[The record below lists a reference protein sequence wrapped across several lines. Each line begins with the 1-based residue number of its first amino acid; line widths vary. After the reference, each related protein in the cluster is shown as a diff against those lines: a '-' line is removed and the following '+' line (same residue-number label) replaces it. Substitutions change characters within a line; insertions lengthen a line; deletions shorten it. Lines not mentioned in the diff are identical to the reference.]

1 MPLCVGI
8 NFQPQTQTQK
18 DHFKDIQ
25 IHWHVWRS
33 SRQKERWWNRM
44 EQKAEYGNWISKRII
59 FLSGFIGFVFLGLG
73 LMFWVLIVPAG
84 LFLLVSLYFL
94 YVRYQFSPQGGKVQ
108 DRIWGL
114 VLANLD
120 WNGEGRALDIGC
132 GNGPL
137 TIKLAQ
143 KYPKA
148 RIIGID
154 HWGKT
159 WEYAKRACEK
169 NAVSEGVSER
179 VTFQKTDAAS
189 LPFDDGYFDAAV
201 SNFVFHM
208 VGVAKDKREVVREA
222 LRVVKK
228 GGKFSFQD
236 EFLLKPL
243 FGEIDDLLETIRSWG
258 ISKVE
263 FVQTRDADF
272 IPRALKLPFILGTIG
287 LINGE
292 K

>member
-1 MPLCVGI
+1 MG
-8 NFQPQTQTQK
+8 
-18 DHFKDIQ
+18 
-25 IHWHVWRS
+25 
-33 SRQKERWWNRM
+33 E
-44 EQKAEYGNWISKRII
+44 KAEYGNWISKKII
-59 FLSGFIGFVFLGLG
+59 YLSGFLGFLFLGLG
-73 LMFWVLIVPAG
+73 LMFWVLIIPAV
-84 LFLLVSLYFL
+84 LFLLVSVYFL
-94 YVRYQFSPQGGKVQ
+94 YVRRQFSPQGGNVQ
-108 DRIWGL
+108 DRVWTL

-132 GNGPL
+132 GNGAL
-137 TIKLAQ
+137 TVKLAQ
-143 KYPKA
+143 KYTKA
-148 RIIGID
+148 QIIGID
-154 HWGKT
+154 YWGKK
-159 WEYAKRACEK
+159 WEYSKNVCER
-169 NAVSEGVSER
+169 NALIEGVSER
-179 VTFQKTDAAS
+179 VTFQKANALS

-208 VGVAKDKREVVREA
+208 IGKSKDKRKVVREA

-236 EFLLKPL
+236 EFLVKQL
-243 FGEIDDLLETIRSWG
+243 FGEIDDLVETIKSWG

-287 LINGE
+287 IIRGQ